1 MIPPKLLLPCLFI
14 VLCGGVWVKA
24 QTPATVLETRRKIEA
39 LTTERMRLQTDL
51 RSQLP
56 DDAKLMDAPEG
67 AVLIGLPATLVE
79 SIVSEALTG
88 PLKNVRLSL
97 KDVVKVELSDVI
109 KARTF
114 LGVMTLGSYGL
125 SVSVHEVNAV
135 MKPKAPNL
143 TFGSNR
149 IAIDLPVS
157 VEAGDVKATLAF
169 KWDGRR
175 LAGVVCGDLSSEH
188 DLRATVPPVMVRLQ
202 GRFEVEARGE
212 QLMVRP
218 VIAPIE
224 IAFKVEPQQRTWD
237 FVDELIESKNAVCE
251 AALRKAAVGQKV
263 RDLVARGFKVK
274 LPNNW
279 LHSMTL
285 PASFRDT
292 FDVQGTSAGLAI
304 TPTGVSI
311 TKTRIWYGANLI
323 LKKQK
328 APQKPPASSKPGP

>member
-114 LGVMTLGSYGL
+114 LGVMTLGSYEL
-125 SVSVHEVNAV
+125 RVSVHEVNAV
-135 MKPKAPNL
+135 MKPRAPKL

-188 DLRATVPPVMVRLQ
+188 DLRAAVPPVLVSLR
-202 GRFEVEARGE
+202 GRFEVEAKGE
-212 QLMVRP
+212 RLMVRP

-323 LKKQK
+323 LKRQK
-328 APQKPPASSKPGP
+328 AAPKPPASSKPGP